1 MPVTINGDG
10 SITGLSVGG
19 LPNGTVDADT
29 LASNAV
35 TSVKIASNAITASTL
50 PAGSV
55 IQVQTGSFTGTNNIS
70 LGSAAT
76 FYELDDFNVTI
87 TSTVANSKFL
97 VSCNFTGEPNF
108 DDYELGIR
116 IQRTISGSVSPI
128 FVGATAGSRTSVL
141 GMSNQGYHSS
151 DNNSTCA
158 SNSFSNL
165 LDTPNQ
171 SAGTAIK
178 YAVYIAH
185 LNGSSNY
192 ALNRTWGNSDSRT
205 HERAFSSM
213 TVMEV
218 AP

>member
-10 SITGLSVGG
+10 SITGLAVGG
-19 LPNGTVDADT
+19 LPDGCVDTDT
-29 LASNAV
+29 LANGAASG
-35 TSVKIASNAITASTL
+35 SKITMPS
-50 PAGSV
+50 GSV
-55 IQVQTGSFTGTNNIS
+55 IQTKSTSFSGTNNITI
-70 LGSAAT
+70 GSANT

-97 VSCNFTGEPNF
+97 VSFNFAGEANY

-116 IQRTISGSVSPI
+116 VQRTIGGSVSPI
-128 FVGATAGSRTSVL
+128 FVGDAAGSRTRVL
-141 GMSNQGYHSS
+141 GMSNQGYHNQ

-171 SAGTAIK
+171 PAGTAIK
-178 YAVYIAH
+178 YAVYLARMAST
-185 LNGSSNY
+185 GNY
-192 ALNRTWGNSDSRT
+192 ALNRTWGNSDANT
-205 HERAFSSM
+205 HERAFSNM

>member
-19 LPNGTVDADT
+19 LGSGVVNTASIANG
-29 LASNAV
+29 AV
-35 TSVKIASNAITASTL
+35 TNVKHGT
-50 PAGSV
+50 GSI
-55 IQVQTGSFTGTNNIS
+55 IQVQTGTFTGTNNIS

-116 IQRTISGSVSPI
+116 VQRTIGGSVSPI
-128 FVGATAGSRTSVL
+128 FVGDAAGSRTRVL
-141 GMSNQGYHSS
+141 GMSNQGYHNQ

-171 SAGTAIK
+171 PAGTAIK
-178 YAVYIAH
+178 YAVYLARMAST
-185 LNGSSNY
+185 GNY
-192 ALNRTWGNSDSRT
+192 ALNRTWGNADANT
-205 HERAFSSM
+205 HERTFSNM